1 MYLYIYIYRWK
12 QRLLFSITKFRMG
25 TFSSQFLF
33 ARRNRSV
40 WAVGLKGPE
49 KIFKIQSLT
58 STRVQNSITGG
69 EILLKFSRN
78 WFPDVS
84 YLPSQSC
91 DVCRPHYQ
99 IARGSHE
106 GRLHLAMMM
115 MMVMMMVLLAKMI
128 QIVMILSLNDI
139 IILVIRVT
147 LIVGLPPRLTSF
159 WIVSSQIL
167 HFLPAWLAGLN
178 N

>member
-1 MYLYIYIYRWK
+1 MYIYRWR

-40 WAVGLKGPE
+40 WAGGLKGPE
-49 KIFKIQSLT
+49 RFSKYNHK
-58 STRVQNSITGG
+58 G
-69 EILLKFSRN
+69 EKFDFWGETLLILSRN

-91 DVCRPHYQ
+91 DVCPPHYQ

-115 MMVMMMVLLAKMI
+115 MMMMMMMMVLLATMI
-128 QIVMILSLNDI
+128 QIVMIMTI

-159 WIVSSQIL
+159 WIISSQIL
-167 HFLPAWLAGLN
+167 HFLPARLAGLDN
-178 N
+178 